1 MNHSVSKDRAAMPT
15 GATAVLDKRSLAAS
29 NANLLTVLAPGQTV
43 LDVGCGSGAITHGI
57 AEMVGPSGTVIGID
71 RSEALIQQAKDSY
84 ADTPNLHFVCGDI
97 LDYIPSIPNIP
108 EFSVLTTART
118 LQWVANPQDLIQKM
132 KTLLKPNGLLC
143 VLDYDHTAIS
153 WEPQPP
159 ASMQLFYAQFL
170 KWRSDAGMDNQIA
183 LHAGDLM
190 QASGLNICYN
200 ADHAEFHQQAE
211 AGFLQH
217 VSIWTAVA
225 ETRGKQMV
233 TDGYVSEEER
243 AAAATDYHHW
253 CETEAQSMRLV
264 LRAIHGQNSQ

>member
-1 MNHSVSKDRAAMPT
+1 MDHSVSKDRAAMPT
-15 GATAVLDKRSLAAS
+15 GTNAVLDKRSLAAS
-29 NANLLTVLAPGQTV
+29 NANLLAVLAPGQRV

-57 AEMVGPSGTVIGID
+57 AGMVGPSGTVIGID
-71 RSEALIQQAKDSY
+71 RSEALIQQARDSY
-84 ADTPNLHFVCGDI
+84 TNVKNLHFISGDI
-97 LDYIPSIPNIP
+97 LDYNSDQPFDII
-108 EFSVLTTART
+108 TTART
-118 LQWVANPQDLIQKM
+118 LQWVANPQELIQKM
-132 KTLLKPNGLLC
+132 KTLLKQNGLLC

-183 LHAGDLM
+183 GHAGDGM
-190 QASGLNICYN
+190 QACGLTVCYN
-200 ADHAEFHQQAE
+200 ADHSEFYQQTE

-217 VSIWTAVA
+217 VSIWTVVA

-233 TDGYVSEEER
+233 TDGYVSEAQR
-243 AAAATDYHHW
+243 AAAATDYKHW

-264 LRAIHGQNSQ
+264 LRAIHGRNSQ

>member
-1 MNHSVSKDRAAMPT
+1 MPT
-15 GATAVLDKRSLAAS
+15 GTNAVLDKRSLAAS
-29 NANLLTVLAPGQTV
+29 NANLLSVLAPGQSV

-57 AEMVGPSGTVIGID
+57 ASVVGPSGTVIGID
-71 RSEALIQQAKDSY
+71 RSEALIQQAKDTY
-84 ADTPNLHFVCGDI
+84 IDTKNLQFICCNI
-97 LDYIPSIPNIP
+97 LDYIPSIPSIP
-108 EFSVLTTART
+108 QIPVLTDVITTART

-143 VLDYDHTAIS
+143 VLDYDHAAIS

-183 LHAGDLM
+183 LHTAGLM
-190 QASGLNICYN
+190 QACGLEVCYN
-200 ADHAEFHQQAE
+200 ADHSEFHQQSE

-217 VSIWTAVA
+217 ISIWTVVA

-233 TDGYVSEEER
+233 TDGYVSEAQR
-243 AAAATDYHHW
+243 AAAATDYQHW

-264 LRAIHGQNSQ
+264 LRAIHGRNSQ

>member
-1 MNHSVSKDRAAMPT
+1 MDHSVSKDRAAMPT
-15 GATAVLDKRSLAAS
+15 GTNAVLDKRSLAAS

-57 AEMVGPSGTVIGID
+57 ASVVGPSGIVTGID
-71 RSEALIQQAKDSY
+71 RSEALIQQATDSY
-84 ADTPNLHFVCGDI
+84 TAAQNLHFVSGDI
-97 LDYIPSIPNIP
+97 LDYNPAQLFDVI
-108 EFSVLTTART
+108 TTART
-118 LQWVANPQDLIQKM
+118 LQWVANPQELIQKM

-143 VLDYDHTAIS
+143 VLDYDHTAII

-183 LHAGDLM
+183 LHTGDLM
-190 QASGLNICYN
+190 QACGLKVCYN
-200 ADHAEFHQQAE
+200 ADHSEFHHQSE

-217 VSIWTAVA
+217 VSIWTVVA

-233 TDGYVSEEER
+233 TDGYVSEAQR
-243 AAAATDYHHW
+243 LAAVTDYRHW
-253 CETEAQSMRLV
+253 CETEALQMHLV
-264 LRAIHGQNSQ
+264 LRAIHGQNPE